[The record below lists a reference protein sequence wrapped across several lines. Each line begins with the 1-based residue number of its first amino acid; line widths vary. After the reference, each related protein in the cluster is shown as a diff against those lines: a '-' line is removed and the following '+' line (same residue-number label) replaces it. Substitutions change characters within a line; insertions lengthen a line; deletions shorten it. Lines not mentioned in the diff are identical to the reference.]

1 MPYIGH
7 NPTNAGSFIQI
18 DDFSSSFN
26 GNTTAFTMQ
35 IGSVDITP
43 NLNNLLVTIDGVL
56 QHEEDAY
63 AISGSTITFD
73 SAPPSGASAYI
84 ILMGQSASVGQGTIG
99 ADELNVS
106 GDGTSG
112 QALISDGDGTFSW
125 STDAEPYL
133 ELAGGTMSGDINLAS
148 NAIINGGAIAGTFTG
163 GLTGDVTG
171 NADTATA
178 LATARTIGGTSF
190 DGTANIA
197 VALASTAT
205 TLATA
210 RSINGVSFNGSSA
223 ITVTADANTLSGT
236 ELKSTVVTSSLTS
249 VGTLG
254 SLTITGQCQAGSFLT
269 GDLILK
275 SPTNNGHYTIWE
287 EEEYLAI
294 RNEMTGKK
302 FKFVLEEIDE

>member
-1 MPYIGH
+1 MPYIGYS
-7 NPTNAGSFIQI
+7 PTNAGSFIQI

-26 GNTTAFTMQ
+26 GSTTAFTMQ

-43 NLNNLLVTIDGVL
+43 NLNNLLVTLDGVL

-63 AISGSTITFD
+63 TISGSTINFD

-163 GLTGDVTG
+163 GLTGAVTG
-171 NADTATA
+171 NASTATA
-178 LATARTIGGTSF
+178 LATARTIG
-190 DGTANIA
+190 
-197 VALASTAT
+197 
-205 TLATA
+205 
-210 RSINGVSFNGSSA
+210 
-223 ITVTADANTLSGT
+223 
-236 ELKSTVVTSSLTS
+236 
-249 VGTLG
+249 
-254 SLTITGQCQAGSFLT
+254 
-269 GDLILK
+269 
-275 SPTNNGHYTIWE
+275 
-287 EEEYLAI
+287 
-294 RNEMTGKK
+294 
-302 FKFVLEEIDE
+302 